1 MDNLQ
6 LALELQEEGYSLS
19 QIAEE
24 LGTSKSSVHRLLKQ
38 HEQSMLDEEDE
49 EGIEEMDK
57 MDTLERSTE
66 PSQAVP
72 NRPNSIFGTS
82 QSVPE
87 TSQKPLERSTKPSQN
102 DLERSRAAFQGYWND
117 EKTPNNEDNDD
128 DEPEEVQE
136 KKVVHSLSKLM
147 NEESKL
153 KDTIDELLT
162 QLLNTP
168 FFDLE
173 EITKQIKKLNKEKNN
188 LEDFIYRVTTLSED
202 EDLYKVPTFLK
213 RLLTLLRTA
222 KTRLE
227 TWDTEQLKS
236 DKDFYYGM
244 INYEESDTEELGVD
258 FWKYQKDLK
267 KQTEKLIITSLDIV

>member
-6 LALELQEEGYSLS
+6 IALELQEEGYSLS
-19 QIAEE
+19 QIADH

-49 EGIEEMDK
+49 EGIEEMD
-57 MDTLERSTE
+57 TLERSTKL
-66 PSQAVP
+66 SQTVP

-87 TSQKPLERSTKPSQN
+87 TFQKPLERSKTPSQN
-102 DLERSRAAFQGYWND
+102 GLERSTSAFQGYWND
-117 EKTPNNEDNDD
+117 EKTLNNEDNDD
-128 DEPEEVQE
+128 DEAEEVQE
-136 KKVVHSLSKLM
+136 TKVVHSLSKLM

-153 KDTIDELLT
+153 KDKIDELLT

-227 TWDTEQLKS
+227 TWNREQLKS
-236 DKDFYYGM
+236 DKDFFYGM

-267 KQTEKLIITSLDIV
+267 KQTENLIITSLDIV